1 MEVLK
6 IMQVTE
12 VKITPVNNVSKLKG
26 FASVVFDNCF
36 IVTDIKIIQTPNGAF
51 LSMPSKKSRNGKF
64 RDVAH
69 PLNMETRLM
78 IENRVFEEYE
88 KVTGEKL
95 ERRKSEDVAEESK
108 AVEEVEK
115 AEEEKVDTSDL
126 LTAKEFG
133 Y

>member
-6 IMQVTE
+6 VMQVTE
-12 VKITPVNNVSKLKG
+12 VKITPVNNVNKLKG

-69 PLNMETRLM
+69 PLNMETRQM
-78 IENRVFEEYE
+78 IEDKVFEEFE

-95 ERRKSEDVAEESK
+95 ERRVKTDANEEEK

-115 AEEEKVDTSDL
+115 AEEKVDTSDL

>member
-1 MEVLK
+1 
-6 IMQVTE
+6 MQVTE

-78 IENRVFEEYE
+78 IENKVFEEFE

-95 ERRKSEDVAEESK
+95 ERRKAEETGEQEGS
-108 AVEEVEK
+108 EQ
-115 AEEEKVDTSDL
+115 AEDKVDTSDL

>member
-1 MEVLK
+1 
-6 IMQVTE
+6 MQVTE

-69 PLNMETRLM
+69 PLNMDTRLM
-78 IENRVFEEYE
+78 IENKVFEEFE

-95 ERRKSEDVAEESK
+95 ERRKAVDSTEEQK
-108 AVEEVEK
+108 ATEEVEQ
-115 AEEEKVDTSDL
+115 AEEKVDTSDL

>member
-78 IENRVFEEYE
+78 IENKVFEEFE

-95 ERRKSEDVAEESK
+95 ERRKAEDIKEEEK

-115 AEEEKVDTSDL
+115 AEEKVDTSDL

>member
-6 IMQVTE
+6 VMQVTE
-12 VKITPVNNVSKLKG
+12 VKITPVNNVNKLKG

-69 PLNMETRLM
+69 PLNMETRQM
-78 IENRVFEEYE
+78 IEDKVFEEFE

-95 ERRKSEDVAEESK
+95 ERRVKSDTAEEEK

-115 AEEEKVDTSDL
+115 AEEKVDTSDL

>member
-1 MEVLK
+1 
-6 IMQVTE
+6 MQVTE

-69 PLNMETRLM
+69 PLNMDTRLM
-78 IENRVFEEYE
+78 IENKVFEEFE

-95 ERRKSEDVAEESK
+95 ERRQSVDVNEESQV
-108 AVEEVEK
+108 AEEVEK
-115 AEEEKVDTSDL
+115 EEEKVDTSDL

>member
-1 MEVLK
+1 
-6 IMQVTE
+6 MQVTE

-51 LSMPSKKSRNGKF
+51 LSMPSKKSRNGRF

-78 IENRVFEEYE
+78 IENKVFEEFE
-88 KVTGEKL
+88 RVTGEKL
-95 ERRKSEDVAEESK
+95 ERKKVLNKEEEEK

-115 AEEEKVDTSDL
+115 EEEKVDTSDL

>member
-69 PLNMETRLM
+69 PLNMDTRLM
-78 IENRVFEEYE
+78 IENKVFEEFE

-95 ERRKSEDVAEESK
+95 ERRQSVDVNEESQV
-108 AVEEVEK
+108 AEEVEK
-115 AEEEKVDTSDL
+115 EEEKVDTSDL

>member
-1 MEVLK
+1 
-6 IMQVTE
+6 MQVTE

-95 ERRKSEDVAEESK
+95 ERRKSEDVAEENK

>member
-1 MEVLK
+1 
-6 IMQVTE
+6 MQITE

-78 IENRVFEEYE
+78 IENKVFEEFE

-95 ERRKSEDVAEESK
+95 ERRKSENRDEETK
-108 AVEEVEK
+108 AVEEVEE
-115 AEEEKVDTSDL
+115 AEEKVDTSDL

>member
-1 MEVLK
+1 
-6 IMQVTE
+6 MQVTE

-78 IENRVFEEYE
+78 IENKVFEEFE

-95 ERRKSEDVAEESK
+95 ERRKAEDMVAEENK
-108 AVEEVEK
+108 VTEEVEK

>member
-1 MEVLK
+1 
-6 IMQVTE
+6 MQITE

-78 IENRVFEEYE
+78 IENKVFEEFE

-95 ERRKSEDVAEESK
+95 ERRKSENRDEEAK
-108 AVEEVEK
+108 AVEEVEE
-115 AEEEKVDTSDL
+115 AEEKVDTSDL

>member
-1 MEVLK
+1 
-6 IMQVTE
+6 MQVTE

-78 IENRVFEEYE
+78 IENKVFEEFE

-95 ERRKSEDVAEESK
+95 ERRKAVDVNEEQK
-108 AVEEVEK
+108 AAEEVEN